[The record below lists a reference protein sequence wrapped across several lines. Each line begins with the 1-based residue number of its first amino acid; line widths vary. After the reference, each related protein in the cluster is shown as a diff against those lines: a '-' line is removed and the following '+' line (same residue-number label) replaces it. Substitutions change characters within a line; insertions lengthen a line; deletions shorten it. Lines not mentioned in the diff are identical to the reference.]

1 MAVIMSTGA
10 VICLYQLSQM
20 RAAHAAVVE
29 QRILGEN
36 AVTFTGSQVG
46 VMAATMGYAL
56 HPTATA
62 RLIATLN
69 RKSGDDALRIMRLHR
84 AAAPA
89 IVDAVVKM
97 AAIADGAMMRHN
109 QQIMAAADAHNDR
122 LVRELVGRRP
132 REIVTYNALD
142 TKLEPMLNTAR
153 DIADSRYAAVER
165 QAALTVAISLA
176 AGLLGCVALLI
187 IRARSLSRRI
197 QRVSS
202 SLENVT
208 RESLPQFV
216 GGLASLSEGNLDL
229 RLSHGTSEV
238 LDEGGDEIA
247 VIGSAFNE
255 LQSGLSA
262 VADSFNATVAQLRGT
277 VAGVME
283 SSAALNGSTGR
294 SQEALR
300 SCDTIVGRIALDA
313 ADVLQAGKVQ
323 DAEIE
328 SATRA
333 VQELSGAIVQIAR
346 GTQVQAQATRDASE
360 NVDTVLADVS
370 SIAQSVRGTAE
381 ASSTTFEAC
390 AEGVAAVLHMAG
402 AIELLQ
408 QKAAGLGES
417 MSELEQHS
425 RRIEDF
431 VSVVSEIADRT
442 NLLSLNA
449 AIEAARAG
457 EHGRGFAVVAQ
468 EVGKLPESCSSAAE
482 SISSGLGSIRERIVR
497 VNGELATA
505 NSALSDSTKLTESVQ
520 QQFQRASRLSE
531 EVSASM
537 MDVSRRAES
546 IEARL
551 SSVASGMRSI
561 AVGVDENAASCHEV
575 QASATTIAQH
585 MREIASASQTSVE
598 RSALMHTNLEQMS
611 GEFIS
616 LVTLNDAVVSESK
629 KLAALSGFFS
639 LGAASLLNGTAQHRL
654 MP

>member
-1 MAVIMSTGA
+1 
-10 VICLYQLSQM
+10 
-20 RAAHAAVVE
+20 
-29 QRILGEN
+29 
-36 AVTFTGSQVG
+36 
-46 VMAATMGYAL
+46 
-56 HPTATA
+56 
-62 RLIATLN
+62 
-69 RKSGDDALRIMRLHR
+69 
-84 AAAPA
+84 
-89 IVDAVVKM
+89 
-97 AAIADGAMMRHN
+97 
-109 QQIMAAADAHNDR
+109 
-122 LVRELVGRRP
+122 
-132 REIVTYNALD
+132 
-142 TKLEPMLNTAR
+142 
-153 DIADSRYAAVER
+153 
-165 QAALTVAISLA
+165 
-176 AGLLGCVALLI
+176 
-187 IRARSLSRRI
+187 
-197 QRVSS
+197 
-202 SLENVT
+202 
-208 RESLPQFV
+208 
-216 GGLASLSEGNLDL
+216 
-229 RLSHGTSEV
+229 
-238 LDEGGDEIA
+238 
-247 VIGSAFNE
+247 
-255 LQSGLSA
+255 
-262 VADSFNATVAQLRGT
+262 
-277 VAGVME
+277 ME

-468 EVGKLPESCSSAAE
+468 EVGKLAESCSSAAE